1 MKVLVS
7 ANTSW
12 YVWNFRKRL
21 IDEIRAQGHTVV
33 VAAPADAYS
42 GKFAEDGV
50 GYVPVSIRAKS
61 TNPLGEL
68 ATFFSYWSV
77 YRAERPD
84 IILQYTI
91 KPNLYGSIAARF
103 LGIPAVCNV
112 SGLGAA
118 FARKGLL
125 SFIVQRLYR
134 FAFRKV
140 HRVFFQNPDDRALFL
155 EQGLVRGEKTSLLP
169 GSGVNLDRFEP
180 APKESGPF
188 TFLFV
193 GRLLKAKGVE
203 DFIRAARIV
212 RAEGFPDTRF
222 VLLGAHDDDDT
233 HMADRALIDAAV
245 SDGLATLPGQ
255 VDDVRVW
262 LRKADCVVLPSY
274 YREGVPRSLLEGAAS
289 GKPLIAAD
297 SVGTREPVTDGYN
310 GYLCKPRDPDD
321 LALAM
326 KKILSLTP
334 EERDEMGKNSRIT
347 AETRFDERIV
357 LRAYLDIL
365 QAFEVH

>member
-1 MKVLVS
+1 MKVLIS

-21 IDEIRAQGHTVV
+21 IDEIRAQGHTVI
-33 VAAPADAYS
+33 VAAPADSYS
-42 GKFAEDGV
+42 AKFGEEGIDF
-50 GYVPVSIRAKS
+50 VPVSIRAKS

-68 ATFFSYWSV
+68 ATFCSYMSV

-125 SFIVQRLYR
+125 SFIVVRLYR

-155 EQGLVRGEKTSLLP
+155 EQRLVREERTALLP
-169 GSGVNLDRFEP
+169 GSGVNLERFTPEP
-180 APKESGPF
+180 RESGPF

-222 VLLGAHDDDDT
+222 VLLGAYDDDDS
-233 HMADRALIDAAV
+233 HMADRALIDGAV
-245 SDGLATLPGQ
+245 SDGVVILPGQ

-262 LRKADCVVLPSY
+262 LRKADCVALPSY

-289 GKPLIAAD
+289 GKILIAAD
-297 SVGTREPVTDGYN
+297 SVGTKEPVTN
-310 GYLCKPRDPDD
+310 GLNGFLCRPRDPAD
-321 LALAM
+321 LARAM
-326 KKILSLTP
+326 KQALSLTA
-334 EERDEMGKNSRIT
+334 EQRDAMGRNSRTI

-357 LRAYLDIL
+357 LLAYLDIL
-365 QAFEVH
+365 SSFAIH